1 MRASRGAIQGLIAS
15 ALGIA
20 LAILPAPV
28 QALSGSVWPNAYV
41 TPLRDARIIPL
52 PKSLRYLEEGFEITP
67 ATRIIVGDDAAAE
80 DLYAARELNE
90 ELAAWGAP
98 PLQVVRASAAGDPA
112 RAGSGPGSGGW
123 PAGGA
128 ILLGEPALNPLVAAS
143 LAAHRIT
150 VDPRDPGPEGYLLRS
165 SPDVI
170 IAAGADRRGTFYAVA
185 TLRQMIERDPR
196 VPGRLIV
203 RGAEVRD
210 WPDHPIRAVHVVLDG
225 HSDVLHTA
233 LVDRVFGRY
242 KFNMLI
248 AESQY
253 VRWESARNIWHPGGA
268 TRAQA
273 AAVIASAREH
283 LIEPVPLIQTLGHSG
298 WLFHNDQNLD
308 LLEMPSELA
317 PARFAYDPLNPR
329 VYEVVLPVLD
339 EAIALFGAR
348 FLHIG
353 HDEVRNVVP
362 FPWSEEGRRLGF
374 AELFVRD
381 TVRLYDHLKARG
393 VGTMMW
399 GDVLLTNEFAPEL
412 ARLPRDIVVVDWQY
426 HAAARYPSLD
436 RIRSWGFPVLAA
448 AWDSHEGIASL
459 ARDARRA
466 GASGMVRTTWT
477 GYFGNRGALESSYQQ
492 IYSYL
497 PAADHFWT
505 AGREGPSLSRV
516 EAAARFRE
524 AWIPVREE
532 PRAVPGRPLDIR
544 GVANHAHTDDDG
556 AGWLGKGPDYDLRN
570 LPAGETRFAGVLF
583 RVLDPAERQGRSI
596 VLLRGAR
603 PPARAKPERV
613 AVGAGFAAGALC
625 FLHALPY
632 PASRFGEEVATYR
645 VRFADGGAAQIPI
658 RYRVNIGTWL
668 DDPISIGHEIGWA
681 GKTRSGVDV
690 RLSLLCW
697 SNPDPARPMVAV
709 ELQAADVA
717 SAPAVFA
724 ITALERDRG
733 PNIR

>member
-1 MRASRGAIQGLIAS
+1 MRGSEGATRRRRFLVGLIA
-15 ALGIA
+15 AAIGIA
-20 LAILPAPV
+20 LAAPPAPS
-28 QALSGSVWPNAYV
+28 QPWPGGAWPDAYV
-41 TPLRDARIIPL
+41 TRPRDARIIPL
-52 PKSLRYLEEGFEITP
+52 PKSLRWLSGAFEITP
-67 ATRIIVGDDAAAE
+67 ATRIVVGDAAGPE

-98 PLQVVRASAAGDPA
+98 PLTVVRASAAGDPA
-112 RAGSGPGSGGW
+112 RP
-123 PAGGA
+123 GGA
-128 ILLGEPALNPLVAAS
+128 ILLGEPALNPLAAAA
-143 LAAHRIT
+143 LAEHRIS
-150 VDPRDPGPEGYLLRS
+150 VDLQNPGPEGYLLRVG
-165 SPDVI
+165 PGVI
-170 IAAGADRRGTFYAVA
+170 VASGADRRGTFYAVQ
-185 TLRQMIERDPR
+185 TLRQLLERDTR
-196 VPGRLIV
+196 DPGRLII

-210 WPDHPIRAVHVVLDG
+210 WPDHPIRAVHVVFDS
-225 HSDVLHTA
+225 HSDVFHTA
-233 LVDRVFGRY
+233 LIDRIFSRY

-248 AESQY
+248 AESEY

-268 TRAQA
+268 TKGQA
-273 AAVIASAREH
+273 AAVIAAAREH
-283 LIEPVPLIQTLGHSG
+283 LIEPVPLIQTLGHAG

-308 LLEMPSELA
+308 LLEMPVDLA

-339 EAIALFGAR
+339 EAIALFRPR

-374 AELFVRD
+374 GELFVRD
-381 TVRLYDHLKARG
+381 TLRLYDHLKARG

-412 ARLPRDIVVVDWQY
+412 ARLPRDIVMVDWQY

-436 RIRSWGFPVLAA
+436 RLRAWGFPVLAA
-448 AWDSHEGIASL
+448 TWDRHDNIAAL

-477 GYFGNRGALESSYQQ
+477 GYFGNRGALASSYQQ

-505 AGREGPSLSRV
+505 ADRPGPSLSSV
-516 EAAARFRE
+516 EAAGRFRE
-524 AWIPVREE
+524 DWRPAREE
-532 PRAVPGRPLDIR
+532 PRTVPGRPLDIR
-544 GVANHAHTDDDG
+544 AVANRSHVDDDG

-570 LPAGETRFAGVLF
+570 LPKGQARFAGVLF
-583 RVLDPAERQGRSI
+583 NVLNPEERDGRSI

-603 PPARAKPERV
+603 EPFRAMPESV
-613 AVGAGFAAGALC
+613 TVGAGFPAGALC

-632 PASRFGEEVATYR
+632 PASRFGETVAHYR
-645 VRFADGGAAQIPI
+645 VRFGDGGAAEIPI

-668 DDPISIGHEIGWA
+668 DDPISFEHEIGWA
-681 GKTRSGVDV
+681 GRTRSGVEV
-690 RLSLLCW
+690 RISLFCW
-697 SNPDPARPMVAV
+697 TNPGPQRPIVAV
-709 ELQAADVA
+709 DLEAAGA
-717 SAPAVFA
+717 GTAPAIFA
-724 ITALERDRG
+724 ITALDRARG
-733 PNIR
+733 AAGR